1 MCDLIDMEYDEKSGS
16 YIKKKGCEI
25 MDSILVLNDTLPKD
39 KKIGEIIK
47 KNNKSSKT
55 YNWHDYYDKLY
66 NGIDWDECDLYGEC
80 YDGFL
85 FDDEY
90 YGFEEGDFGVK
101 KQDKKPKEVEVK
113 ENINIDKEFP
123 FDFNDED
130 DVANEDKEI
139 FFYYDIN
146 NPTKDNTVKFTNV
159 LEFSEFL
166 DASGIY
172 ICDNDINKVMMLSVM
187 HCCINP
193 YDKGEHSE
201 PIVMVDTDL
210 VTLQWSCDAISERDF
225 E

>member
-16 YIKKKGCEI
+16 YIEKKGCMV

-47 KNNKSSKT
+47 KNNKSPKT
-55 YNWHDYYDKLY
+55 YNWRDYYDKLY
-66 NGIDWDECDLYGEC
+66 NGIDWDECELYGDC
-80 YDGFL
+80 YL

-90 YGFEEGDFGVK
+90 YEYYDNGKDIK
-101 KQDKKPKEVEVK
+101 KQDNKPKEVKVK
-113 ENINIDKEFP
+113 ENINVDKEFP
-123 FDFNDED
+123 FDFNGED

-146 NPTKDNTVKFTNV
+146 NPTKENTVKFTNV